1 MNTETFASHAS
12 QPLPLWKSQLAR
24 WLQKPAAGS
33 ADPPR
38 HAAPDAAQTGD
49 ASARSAPTPAWPRVF
64 PGL

>member
-12 QPLPLWKSQLAR
+12 QTLPLWKSQLAC
-24 WLQKPAAGS
+24 WLQKPAAGP

-38 HAAPDAAQTGD
+38 HAGPDAAQTG
-49 ASARSAPTPAWPRVF
+49 AEPAQSAPMPAWPRVL